1 MNIRFK
7 TLNPGSMLIY
17 KKHNIFKQFWYKLL
31 KKELPYNS
39 VVIFV
44 ASIDLMD
51 CFSGNSEVLLA
62 TPKRKLNH
70 KETRLL
76 SKAIKEIAQDKEDYW
91 YGEEFKGN
99 NIYKLIT
106 ALSNIRP
113 TSNASIEGII
123 NHPDYNVRKIATETD
138 WNICIY

>member
-7 TLNPGSMLIY
+7 TLDPGSMLIY
-17 KKHNIFKQFWYKLL
+17 KKHNIFKQLWYKLL

-44 ASIDLMD
+44 SPIDLMD
-51 CFSGNSEVLLA
+51 CFSERSEVLLA

-70 KETRLL
+70 KQTRLL
-76 SKAIKEIAQDKEDYW
+76 NKAIKDIAQDKEDYW
-91 YGEEFKGN
+91 YGEEFKGEA
-99 NIYKLIT
+99 IDKLIT
-106 ALSNIRP
+106 ALSVIRP
-113 TSNASIEGII
+113 TSNAGIEGII
-123 NHPDYNVRKIATETD
+123 NHPDYNVRKIATETE